1 MIHQT
6 KTQKNIENYSRHFF
20 EIKLL
25 WATPIIL
32 GFIGWDLVWNNSELT
47 LFAIN
52 MVVNMP
58 KFAYSILT
66 LIIPTTG

>member
-1 MIHQT
+1 MINKT
-6 KTQKNIENYSRHFF
+6 KTQENIENYSRHFF

-32 GFIGWDLVWNNSELT
+32 GLIGWDLVWNNSELT
-47 LFAIN
+47 LFTIN
-52 MVVNMP
+52 IVANIP
-58 KFAYSILT
+58 RLAYSILT